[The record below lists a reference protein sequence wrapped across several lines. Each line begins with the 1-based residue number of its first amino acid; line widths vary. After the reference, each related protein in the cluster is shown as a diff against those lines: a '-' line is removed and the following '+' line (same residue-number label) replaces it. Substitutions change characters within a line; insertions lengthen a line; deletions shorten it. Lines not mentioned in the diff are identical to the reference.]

1 MAGRWRCQTSTAGLM
16 VSRSSSD
23 DGSYAGPSRGA
34 GDLAATLTGVFPW
47 GRHRFTERLEAR
59 GAAGYGQGELEV
71 TPKLPSG
78 QDGAA
83 LSTDLNLWLAA
94 AGLRGTLLDG
104 GNDGITLTGKTDAM
118 AMGTSSAQVTGQD
131 GNLAA
136 AEATVTRLRLGL
148 EAERPFSFGEP
159 EADSRATL
167 TPSLE
172 LVLRLDGGDAETGFG
187 LDLGGGITLSHP
199 ARGLQVEVRG
209 RGLLSHAAE
218 GFRDQGFSG
227 SLSWQRQPDSDLG
240 AMLSLSQTM
249 GGSSGGADALLS
261 RIDLEGLAANEDEG
275 TGLTHQRTDLRIR
288 YGFLAL
294 GGRFTLTPEL
304 GLGLYN
310 SGRDYRIGWSL
321 TRLAEDGSF
330 ALSFN
335 VTRREEDNSGTAPE
349 HGGGTESGHA
359 VLSAVHC
366 LGNPPWHPGQPA
378 CGAGG
383 HDQDYNGTILPRLC
397 QGQAV
402 PAVQFAWGITPSVDG
417 S

>member
-1 MAGRWRCQTSTAGLM
+1 MRQGRILRGT
-16 VSRSSSD
+16 
-23 DGSYAGPSRGA
+23 SRGA

-47 GRHRFTERLEAR
+47 ARHRFTERLEAW

-71 TPKLPSG
+71 TPKL
-78 QDGAA
+78 
-83 LSTDLNLWLAA
+83 
-94 AGLRGTLLDG
+94 
-104 GNDGITLTGKTDAM
+104 
-118 AMGTSSAQVTGQD
+118 TSGQD

-172 LVLRLDGGDAETGFG
+172 LGLRLDGGDAETGFG
-187 LDLGGGITLSHP
+187 LDLGGGIVFSHP
-199 ARGLQVEVRG
+199 ARGLQAEVRG

-227 SLSWQRQPDSDLG
+227 SLSWQQQPGSDLG

-249 GGSSGGADALLS
+249 GGSSSGGADALLS
-261 RIDLEGLAANEDEG
+261 RINLEGLAANEDEG

-310 SGRDYRIGWSL
+310 SGRDYRIGWNL

-330 ALSFN
+330 ALSFGL
-335 VTRREEDNSGTAPE
+335 TRREEDNDGTAPE
-349 HGGGTESGHA
+349 HGVELNLDT
-359 VLSAVHC
+359 
-366 LGNPPWHPGQPA
+366 
-378 CGAGG
+378 
-383 HDQDYNGTILPRLC
+383 R
-397 QGQAV
+397 
-402 PAVQFAWGITPSVDG
+402 F
-417 S
+417 